1 VRQLADHLIPIVI
14 NKIKD
19 PDGIERFRVASSF
32 EEIMRVPSSGRD
44 MMEIQDAYTRLIEN
58 CQAKLKIL
66 QTSRRKRG
74 DPLLKWDLAKA
85 INDFLKFVED
95 KGYHFANC
103 SKALARDL
111 KISVRQIDYLIE
123 FVNTFPQNESLH
135 QQISW
140 DKYKEILDIK
150 DKKLQ
155 EEVIQK
161 ILRGELKTREDIR
174 KFKKRRQSSD

>member
-1 VRQLADHLIPIVI
+1 LPGPLIPVVI

-19 PDGIERFRVASSF
+19 PDGFERFRAASSF
-32 EEIMRVPSSGRD
+32 EEVMRAPSSGKD
-44 MMEIQDAYTRLIEN
+44 MMEIQDAYTKLVEN
-58 CQAKLKIL
+58 CKAKLKIL
-66 QTSRRKRG
+66 ETSRKKRG

-85 INDFLKFVED
+85 IYDFLKFVEG

-111 KISVRQIDYLIE
+111 KISVRQINYLIE
-123 FVNTFPQNESLH
+123 FVNTFPHKGSLH

-155 EEVIQK
+155 EEVVQK
-161 ILRGELKTREDIR
+161 ILGDELKTREDVR
-174 KFKKRRQSSD
+174 KFKKHRLK

>member
-1 VRQLADHLIPIVI
+1 MAGRLIPIVI
-14 NKIKD
+14 NRIKD
-19 PDGIERFRVASSF
+19 PDGLERFRVASSF
-32 EEIMRVPSSGRD
+32 EEVMRAPFSGRD
-44 MMEIQDAYTRLIEN
+44 MMEIQDAYTKLVED

-66 QTSRRKRG
+66 ESSRSKRG
-74 DPLLKWDLAKA
+74 DPLLKWDLAKT
-85 INDFLKFVED
+85 IDDFLEFVEN

-111 KISVRQIDYLIE
+111 KISVRQINYLIE
-123 FVNTFPQNESLH
+123 FVNTFPHKESLH
-135 QQISW
+135 RQISW

-155 EEVIQK
+155 KEVVQR

-174 KFKKRRQSSD
+174 KFKKHHLK